1 MDVKNM
7 NQQIERNKKH
17 SNFLL
22 HPVTQ
27 LHELEETG
35 PLTFVKGQGCKV
47 WDIDGKEYIDAT
59 AGLWVVAVGHGRRVL
74 AETAKRQINKIA
86 YAPTFFG
93 MANQPAL
100 QFSEKLAEITPGNL
114 TRFHFTSGGSEANES
129 AMKIARHYWNLQGF
143 ENKTGIISRRNS
155 YHGISIGTMS
165 ATGISAYQNRFG
177 PLAPGFY
184 QIDGPYCFR
193 CPFERE
199 YPHCELECAE
209 ALKKKIVE
217 LKEDKVAA
225 FIAEPVFGA
234 GGVMVPPAEY
244 FPRVQEICRKHN
256 VLIIADEVITG
267 FGRTGKMFAVEH
279 WKIQPDLMTMAKGI
293 TSGYIPLGAV
303 GLSKEIYNGIKKKEE
318 WFMHGFTYSG
328 HPVACSVGLEN
339 TQIIEREKLVEIA
352 QVMGKYLIEQ
362 LRTLRDLIFVGDVRG
377 IGLMAAVELVENKKT
392 KTKAPSNIT
401 NHVTK
406 ETRKDGVLCRA
417 VRDQLILLSPPL
429 TITSDEVDIVVE
441 SIRKAIKSFEV

>member
-1 MDVKNM
+1 MLITKSKLDVKNM
-7 NQQIERNKKH
+7 NQQIERDKKH

-35 PLTFVKGQGCKV
+35 PLTFVKGQDCKV

-74 AETAKRQINKIA
+74 AETAERQINKIA

-93 MANQPAL
+93 MVSQPAI
-100 QFSEKLAEITPGNL
+100 QFSEKLAEIAPGNL
-114 TRFHFTSGGSEANES
+114 TRFHFTSGGAEANNS
-129 AMKIARHYWNLQGF
+129 AMKIARHYWNLKGF

-165 ATGISAYQNRFG
+165 ATGIPAYQNRFG

-217 LKEDKVAA
+217 LKEGNIAT

-256 VLIIADEVITG
+256 VLMIADEVITG

-293 TSGYIPLGAV
+293 TRGYIPLGAV
-303 GLSKEIYNGIKKKEE
+303 GLSQEIYNGIKKKDE

-328 HPVACSVGLEN
+328 HPVACIVGLEN
-339 TQIIEREKLVEIA
+339 TQIIEREKLAERA
-352 QVMGKYLIEQ
+352 EVMK
-362 LRTLRDLIFVGDVRG
+362 
-377 IGLMAAVELVENKKT
+377 
-392 KTKAPSNIT
+392 NI
-401 NHVTK
+401 
-406 ETRKDGVLCRA
+406 L
-417 VRDQLILLSPPL
+417 
-429 TITSDEVDIVVE
+429 
-441 SIRKAIKSFEV
+441 